1 MVTIWDLVIGL
12 MAVFG
17 LPLVAI
23 GAILG
28 LCEWSWPKPV
38 GSLGSVRFLTAGGL
52 LCLPALVFLGL
63 ILAGQYWR

>member
-1 MVTIWDLVIGL
+1 MITPWEAIAALL
-12 MAVFG
+12 AMFG

-52 LCLPALVFLGL
+52 LCLPLLMIWGPL
-63 ILAGQYWR
+63 ILHALFR